1 MLSKCANPA
10 CSAPFH
16 YLREG
21 KLFQIDA
28 RAFPET
34 EDVFEKKPVQRV
46 EYFWLCG
53 SCAEIMTLGFER
65 GKGVIVVAMNQ
76 GDSSTRRAAVG
87 A

>member
-28 RAFPET
+28 RAFPGSE
-34 EDVFEKKPVQRV
+34 EVAERKPVQRV

-53 SCAEIMTLGFER
+53 SCAEVMTLGFER
-65 GKGVIVVAMNQ
+65 GKGVITLALNEAARS
-76 GDSSTRRAAVG
+76 GRKAAVG